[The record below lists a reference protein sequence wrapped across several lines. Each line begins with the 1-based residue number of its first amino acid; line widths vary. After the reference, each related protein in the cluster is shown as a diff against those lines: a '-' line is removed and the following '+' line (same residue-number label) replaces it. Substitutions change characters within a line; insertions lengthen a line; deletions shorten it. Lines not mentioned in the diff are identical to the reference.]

1 MDDREQTTVATVKR
15 EIAWAAAFVI
25 AGGVA
30 FVVAAHGGANVERRP
45 TATLW
50 LVCAALAALTAF
62 AAYREPRLGSL
73 FPLALGG
80 GAVLVYRITLDD
92 PYWPLGV
99 QTLGL
104 ATLPYF
110 VIAAVAAML
119 GRLRRRTSNI
129 RSNPSRT

>member
-1 MDDREQTTVATVKR
+1 MDDSGDDAVATVKR
-15 EIAWAAAFVI
+15 ELAWAAVFAV
-25 AGGVA
+25 AGGGA

-50 LVCAALAALTAF
+50 LVCAALAVLTAF

-80 GAVLVYRITLDD
+80 GAVLVYRITLED
-92 PYWPLGV
+92 PYWPIGI
-99 QTLGL
+99 QILGL

-110 VIAAVAAML
+110 VIAAVAATL
-119 GRLRRRTSNI
+119 GRLRRRARNI
-129 RSNPSRT
+129 RSNPSRP